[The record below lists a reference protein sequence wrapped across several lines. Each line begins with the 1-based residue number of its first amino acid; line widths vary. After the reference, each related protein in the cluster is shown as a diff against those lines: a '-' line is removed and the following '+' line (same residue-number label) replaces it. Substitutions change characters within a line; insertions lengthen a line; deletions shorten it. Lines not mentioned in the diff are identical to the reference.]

1 MPVHVLSVVNEPV
14 REYVSA
20 HPPGQ
25 VQVTL
30 MLRVERADAP
40 LMTQQPF
47 IAGWTVRVAPEST
60 KVNMVTLMFTRPK
73 AQVYDAGGLTE

>member
-1 MPVHVLSVVNEPV
+1 
-14 REYVSA
+14 
-20 HPPGQ
+20 
-25 VQVTL
+25 